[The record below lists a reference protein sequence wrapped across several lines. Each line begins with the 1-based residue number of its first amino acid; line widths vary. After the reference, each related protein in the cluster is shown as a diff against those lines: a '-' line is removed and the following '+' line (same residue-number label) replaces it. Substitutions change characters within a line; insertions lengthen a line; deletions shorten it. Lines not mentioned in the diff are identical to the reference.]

1 MAVFECLIWGA
12 LGHYGAK
19 CHRRFTACLLAAG
32 LLLSMAAQ
40 LWLLHLDG
48 LLSVQTGLPLHLCG
62 FSALVCILLCL
73 RFSKRLYHFLLLLGV
88 PGAALA
94 LVFPA
99 VVPCSHPLLMRAAF
113 LRLHVLIIAVAVF
126 FAAQKKPLPAD
137 PKETFLLGNG
147 LMLLAAVTNR
157 LTGSNYLFLRAAPAG
172 TPLAIMI
179 VHGYPVYIAG
189 LELLCMLLLTQL
201 CSLYLRNQESM

>member
-1 MAVFECLIWGA
+1 MAVFECVLWGA
-12 LGHYGAK
+12 LAHYGAG
-19 CHRRFTACLLAAG
+19 RRRRLTACLLAAG
-32 LLLSMAAQ
+32 LVLSMAAQ

-62 FSALVCILLCL
+62 FSALACVLLCF

-99 VVPCSHPLLMRAAF
+99 VTTCSRPFLMRVAF
-113 LRLHVLIIAVAVF
+113 LRLHALIIAVAVF
-126 FAAQKKPLPAD
+126 FAAQKKPLPAE
-137 PKETFLLGNG
+137 PQETFLLGNG
-147 LMLLAAVTNR
+147 LMLFAAVTNR

-172 TPLAIMI
+172 TPLAMMI
-179 VHGYPVYIAG
+179 VHGYPLYIAG

-201 CSLYLRNQESM
+201 CSLYLRNQESI